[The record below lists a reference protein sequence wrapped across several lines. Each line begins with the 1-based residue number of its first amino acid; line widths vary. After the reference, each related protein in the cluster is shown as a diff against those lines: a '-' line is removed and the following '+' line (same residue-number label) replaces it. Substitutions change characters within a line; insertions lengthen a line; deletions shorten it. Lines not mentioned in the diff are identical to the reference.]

1 MSTPRCIRS
10 GTGRASAVGRFASI
24 RAQRAVPEGGQGL
37 VEFALSVTVLLG
49 LLMGMLEFG
58 LAFTHNMTLEYAT
71 REGARVGSALV
82 NGGGPLGCGAGQS
95 PNQATVDPLIIAA
108 VERVLTSPGSA
119 VQLANIPSIR
129 IYKATATGAEAGPV
143 DVWTQT
149 LGTGPIPP
157 GGTQALNFSPSSTS
171 WQPCSRNNSTASPGP
186 ESIGVSLNYSYRAT
200 TGVTIPMSDKTVM
213 SLNPTNQ

>member
-1 MSTPRCIRS
+1 
-10 GTGRASAVGRFASI
+10 VN
-24 RAQRAVPEGGQGL
+24 RAQHGEPERGQGV
-37 VEFALSVTVLLG
+37 VEFALLLPVFLAM
-49 LLMGMLEFG
+49 LLGMLEFG
-58 LAFTHNMTLEYAT
+58 MAFTHNLTLEYAT

-82 NGGGPLGCGAGQS
+82 NGGGTLGCGSGQS
-95 PNQATVDPLIIAA
+95 PNQASVDPLIIAA

-129 IYKATATGAEAGPV
+129 IYKATAAGAEAGPV
-143 DVWTQT
+143 DVWTKT

-157 GGTQALNFSPSSTS
+157 GGTQALNFSPTSTS
-171 WQPCSRNNSTASPGP
+171 WQPCSRSNSSAAPGP
-186 ESIGVSLNYSYRAT
+186 DSIGVSLIYSYRAT